1 MIHLATV
8 NPNPNPNLG
17 LNQAHFGNPVLM
29 NATQ

>member
-8 NPNPNPNLG
+8 NPNPNLG